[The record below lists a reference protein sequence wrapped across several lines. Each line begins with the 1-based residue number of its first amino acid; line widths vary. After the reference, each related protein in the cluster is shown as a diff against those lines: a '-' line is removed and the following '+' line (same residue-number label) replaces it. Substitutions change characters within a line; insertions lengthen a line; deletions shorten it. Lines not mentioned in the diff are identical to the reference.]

1 MAAPDC
7 ILHRTLARSRTA
19 KNQRSQVVC
28 RETLY
33 LLDVLRYTRDEGSS
47 VYFPHTIFS
56 GEYAAFFCALL
67 LTSDLKMFPCPG
79 DNLYDVTLSDGDCR
93 LRVTLD
99 PRLNGLVEKN
109 VLRQGTAVRNATLA
123 PAMTGLADRTE
134 DESFIMVSVEVSS
147 FESIE
152 DSHQDS
158 LPWSGSSDVSG
169 PLLANRKVFL
179 PLWNNVDFYGDAWK
193 KTAPPL
199 EEEVTALRP
208 TVTVQ
213 DLSRGFLAREVWALR
228 TIRRRLIVRIAA
240 KSHLTYYG
248 RADSNCACPYQ
259 ALLEAHDSSGSVS
272 LVLWNSMCVNWY
284 RVLKPGHVIS
294 LSHFRIKE
302 RYQSEGENIEI
313 SVNSRNPAS
322 RVALL
327 PEASVAP
334 DCMPPPAPPYNFCD
348 SEELAS
354 CSHGALCDVIGLLTF
369 MGRAERMK
377 KGSELME
384 YRWLRLQDGRSSR
397 PIWIQLFSTSQPQV
411 HRGLHPLLVLMCS
424 RLKAVQTADGLLY
437 LTNTAYTQLH
447 RSGNSQLPAIQ
458 RFFDWFRE
466 QDERR
471 LLRSALIGGFFAYPP
486 PPVSLEA
493 YMRHRQARFPPG
505 DGASE
510 RDQETLLQGATHLLY
525 SGHRYHGYILSQRR
539 GGALHLL
546 ARCVFVSV
554 LHLTHLAGVVV
565 QAFAIVGSQSVD
577 APPAAIAHRCQVT
590 AFPAWAFSIK
600 TTTFVFVRSRPCKRK
615 LLLHSDTPQKGR
627 PRATVQPDADNKTA
641 ILFEASMEFL
651 QDADDDG
658 EDEAEED
665 EDSLSYATC
674 PSPPDFPHVAVET
687 LAMRYDPAHEKK
699 QAVAVA
705 MGGSLTCAALFAS
718 EDYYTLRLKALSDGV
733 CIGTIFLPQAS
744 SSSLSPPSHS
754 HSNTWASILSHGAF
768 SCHAPPPSPGDL
780 IATATLLANQRLLC
794 LLDVCNL
801 GGDLDEVVISRAFP
815 MT

>member
-7 ILHRTLARSRTA
+7 ILRRTLARSRTA

-56 GEYAAFFCALL
+56 
-67 LTSDLKMFPCPG
+67 G

-134 DESFIMVSVEVSS
+134 DESFIMVSVEVSA

-169 PLLANRKVFL
+169 PLLANRRVFL

-208 TVTVQ
+208 TMTVQ
-213 DLSRGFLAREVWALR
+213 DLSQGFLAREVWALR

-272 LVLWNSMCVNWY
+272 LVLWNSMCVEWY

-302 RYQSEGENIEI
+302 RYQSEGDNIEI

-322 RVALL
+322 RIALL

-334 DCMPPPAPPYNFCD
+334 DCLPPPAPPYNFCD

-354 CSHGALCDVIGLLTF
+354 CSHGALCDVIG
-369 MGRAERMK
+369 
-377 KGSELME
+377 
-384 YRWLRLQDGRSSR
+384 
-397 PIWIQLFSTSQPQV
+397 
-411 HRGLHPLLVLMCS
+411 
-424 RLKAVQTADGLLY
+424 
-437 LTNTAYTQLH
+437 
-447 RSGNSQLPAIQ
+447 
-458 RFFDWFRE
+458 FDWFRQ

-471 LLRSALIGGFFAYPP
+471 LLRSALIGGFFVYPP

-493 YMRHRQARFPPG
+493 YMRHRGARFPPG

-525 SGHRYHGYILSQRR
+525 SGHRYHGYVLSQRR

-554 LHLTHLAGVVV
+554 LHLTHLASVVV

-577 APPAAIAHRCQVT
+577 APAAAISHRCQVT
-590 AFPAWAFSIK
+590 AFPASAFSIK
-600 TTTFVFVRSRPCKRK
+600 TATFVFVRSRPCKRK

-627 PRATVQPDADNKTA
+627 PRATVQPEASNKTA

-651 QDADDDG
+651 QDADDNG

-674 PSPPDFPHVAVET
+674 PSPPDFPHVAMET

-705 MGGSLTCAALFAS
+705 MGGTLTCAALFAS
-718 EDYYTLRLKALSDGV
+718 EDYYTLKLKALSDGV

-768 SCHAPPPSPGDL
+768 SSHAPPPSPGDL